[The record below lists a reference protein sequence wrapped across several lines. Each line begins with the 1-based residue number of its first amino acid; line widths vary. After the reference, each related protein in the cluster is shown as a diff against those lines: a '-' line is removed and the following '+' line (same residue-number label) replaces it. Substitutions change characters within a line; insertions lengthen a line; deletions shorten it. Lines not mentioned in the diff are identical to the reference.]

1 MPMIGGSRSDFQVET
16 PTGNI
21 GASKKSTWG
30 DSWTTSKDNQDFKIY
45 LADGNGHVQSAYV
58 TQDQG
63 KQLQAL
69 ARDGATIRSA
79 DGRQVIVGSGVGSE
93 SLPTGSGVMKGTG
106 IAGGIIGEQAEGVM
120 VDAVAKHR
128 KQLDDAMNA
137 K

>member
-16 PTGNI
+16 PNGTM
-21 GASKKSTWG
+21 GASKKTTWG

-45 LADGNGHVQSAYV
+45 LADGNGHVQPAYV

-69 ARDGATIRSA
+69 AREGATIRSA
-79 DGRQVIVGSGVGSE
+79 DGRQVIVGAGVGSE

-106 IAGGIIGEQAEGVM
+106 IAGGIIGQQAENVV
-120 VDAVAKHR
+120 VDAVAKR
-128 KQLDDAMNA
+128 NKQLDEIMNSQ
-137 K
+137 